1 MKRLQHFVNL
11 LFSPCFTRHLHASF
25 SEGANYSQAL
35 RVPQGLF
42 LKHQAGRSPPSKPAL
57 HFKHVFLQPVAIG
70 WRASLTLGTVATS
83 DSDVAR
89 QQVTLARH
97 VINSCI
103 PYFESVH
110 MLPISNLPQLLKTI
124 LAWLQRG
131 FDATTTWVTQLSW
144 WKFFLFAAL
153 ALIAGSILQ
162 DELFSSSPNEEVVI
176 KSHKRASKGTGET
189 NILIDDTGIHFNPR
203 NSKNRRSSTADATDA
218 ADAAEA
224 DEHANAVPPEPPEP
238 PAAPAKPNYPV
249 TTNAS
254 GEEVHIELPPQ
265 IGEELSNAI
274 EEAVDDAAEQKVS
287 RYHQQASTWF
297 KSFVSLLVLALFA
310 MKALVGGKK
319 RAEAETVTAN
329 EAAERE
335 SMQRQLS
342 EAKMQMM
349 QAQVEPHFLFNTLAS
364 VEHLIQVDPPRAAKM
379 QRSLIQYLRAVLPQ
393 MRDNALI
400 TNLGREAD
408 MVQAYL
414 NLLKMRMEERLT
426 VDFQIPDGLRSA
438 AFPPMMLQS
447 MVENAIKHGLEVKPE
462 GGTLRIVAEVAH
474 NKLRVTVTDDGLGF
488 GVVPSDGTGLGL
500 PTIRERLKLLHGDQ
514 GSLTITPNQPSGV
527 CAVIEVP
534 YQLSK

>member
-1 MKRLQHFVNL
+1 
-11 LFSPCFTRHLHASF
+11 
-25 SEGANYSQAL
+25 
-35 RVPQGLF
+35 
-42 LKHQAGRSPPSKPAL
+42 
-57 HFKHVFLQPVAIG
+57 
-70 WRASLTLGTVATS
+70 
-83 DSDVAR
+83 
-89 QQVTLARH
+89 
-97 VINSCI
+97 
-103 PYFESVH
+103 
-110 MLPISNLPQLLKTI
+110 MLPISSLPELLKTI
-124 LAWLQRG
+124 LAWLQRA

-162 DELFSSSPNEEVVI
+162 DELFSSSQDEEVVI
-176 KSHKRASKGTGET
+176 KSHKRSSKGAGET

-203 NSKNRRSSTADATDA
+203 NSKNRRSSTTDA
-218 ADAAEA
+218 ASDPADVTEA
-224 DEHANAVPPEPPEP
+224 DEHTNAVPPAPPEP
-238 PAAPAKPNYPV
+238 PAAPAKPSYPV

-319 RAEAETVTAN
+319 RAEAQTVTAN

-474 NKLRVTVTDDGLGF
+474 SKLRVIVTDDGLGF

-500 PTIRERLKLLHGDQ
+500 PTIRERLKLLHGEQ

>member
-1 MKRLQHFVNL
+1 
-11 LFSPCFTRHLHASF
+11 
-25 SEGANYSQAL
+25 
-35 RVPQGLF
+35 
-42 LKHQAGRSPPSKPAL
+42 
-57 HFKHVFLQPVAIG
+57 
-70 WRASLTLGTVATS
+70 
-83 DSDVAR
+83 
-89 QQVTLARH
+89 
-97 VINSCI
+97 
-103 PYFESVH
+103 
-110 MLPISNLPQLLKTI
+110 MLPISDLPQLLKTI
-124 LAWLQRG
+124 LAWLQRA

-176 KSHKRASKGTGET
+176 KSHKRASKGTGDT

-203 NSKNRRSSTADATDA
+203 NSKNRRSSTADAASEPSDT
-218 ADAAEA
+218 AET
-224 DEHANAVPPEPPEP
+224 DEHANTVPPEPPEP
-238 PAAPAKPNYPV
+238 PAAPAAPAKPSYPV

-474 NKLRVTVTDDGLGF
+474 SKLRVTVTDDGLGF